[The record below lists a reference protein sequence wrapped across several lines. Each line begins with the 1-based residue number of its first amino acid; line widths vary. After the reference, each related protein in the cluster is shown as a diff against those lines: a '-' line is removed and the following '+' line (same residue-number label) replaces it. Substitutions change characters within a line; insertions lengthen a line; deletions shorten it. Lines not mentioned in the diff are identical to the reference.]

1 MFRVFMKDLNL
12 NNSVLVTSYGDLN
25 QKNHCKLIILA
36 LKKYLID
43 TRNKKTYFYILVS
56 EKEYVYIFMYVY
68 ILFI

>member
-1 MFRVFMKDLNL
+1 M
-12 NNSVLVTSYGDLN
+12 SYGDLN

-43 TRNKKTYFYILVS
+43 TRNKKTYFYILLS